1 MHYSRSQS
9 FVESIRKG
17 EPGCS
22 SYALFFPSGARKTHA
37 DEALPLGFQTSHLSS
52 SFLAAGSSSAK
63 RLQEEQEAENRRASL
78 FQ

>member
-17 EPGCS
+17 EPSCS
-22 SYALFFPSGARKTHA
+22 CALFFPSGARKTHA